1 VRSKICF
8 MSDHRPTTSTPVLQ
22 QAPQYAAP
30 AARRA
35 VRVQGSHTKSC
46 RSCTIGTKLFLP
58 DRSGVAG
65 GPMMPVKFDRADAAL
80 DKVSEAV
87 SGTSA

>member
-1 VRSKICF
+1 

-80 DKVSEAV
+80 DKVSEVV

>member
-80 DKVSEAV
+80 DKVSEVV